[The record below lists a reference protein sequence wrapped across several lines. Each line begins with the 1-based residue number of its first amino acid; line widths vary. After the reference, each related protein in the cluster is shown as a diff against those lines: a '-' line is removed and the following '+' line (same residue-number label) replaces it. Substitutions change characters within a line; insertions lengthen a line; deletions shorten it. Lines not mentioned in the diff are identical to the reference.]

1 MDKNFNAEQN
11 GAVIPS
17 VNENSNL
24 PTSEHTD
31 ESIVLTNKKKNDM
44 NTEKKKLVREQI
56 YSLSDLMQNGY
67 KFGKLIGNRAIK
79 ANAIKAKI
87 KSIKQNGIISPSL
100 VVSAKECL
108 KQGLMIIDND
118 GKIINEEHPE
128 IENLL
133 IIVDGGHRDDA
144 IKKINQ
150 GKQPG
155 EDGFEE
161 NYYYLPLS
169 DKATVSALLREA
181 NVVTI
186 PWAGSDYLTNLIIN
200 NPEASKNEMLKW
212 VHTMIQTSGDTAAW
226 QWARLTKKVPTKTL
240 LKRATDENK
249 DKAEDAYNKI
259 VDDKNFES
267 GKELYELFRKT
278 FSKEILGCKFMP
290 EWVIETIDSLVD
302 ENYTKDSAIVLVKEF
317 VGSLVRDDADKLE
330 EIKKGPER
338 AGEVK
343 ALLTEWFESYQYND
357 KAE

>member
-1 MDKNFNAEQN
+1 MDKNFNAVQN
-11 GAVIPS
+11 GTVIPS

-24 PTSEHTD
+24 PTSEKTD
-31 ESIVLTNKKKNDM
+31 ESIVLTNNKSKVM
-44 NTEKKKLVREQI
+44 TEKKKLVRGQI
-56 YSLSDLMQNGY
+56 YSLSDLMNNGY

-87 KSIKQNGIISPSL
+87 KSITQNGIISPSL

-118 GKIINEEHPE
+118 GKIINEEHPD

-249 DKAEDAYNKI
+249 DKAQDAYNKI
-259 VDDKNFES
+259 VDDKNFEN
-267 GKELYELFRKT
+267 GKGLYDIFRKT

-290 EWVIETIDSLVD
+290 EWVIEAIDSLVD
-302 ENYTKDSAIVLVKEF
+302 ENYTKANAIKLVKEF
-317 VGSLVRDDADKLE
+317 AGSLVRDNADKLE
-330 EIKKGPER
+330 KIKKGSDR
-338 AGEVK
+338 AKEVK
-343 ALLTEWFESYQYND
+343 TLLTEWFESYQCDD
-357 KAE
+357 KTE